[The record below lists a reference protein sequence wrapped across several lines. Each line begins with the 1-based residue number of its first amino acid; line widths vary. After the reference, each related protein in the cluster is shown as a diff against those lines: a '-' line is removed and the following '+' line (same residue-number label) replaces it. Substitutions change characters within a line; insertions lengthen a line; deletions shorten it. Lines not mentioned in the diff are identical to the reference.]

1 MKKLLAL
8 LLVLMM
14 LLSMVACGSGNKTA
28 KNDEPGTS
36 QSAAA
41 GDVGG
46 NEEASTSNLADSMT
60 IGMTLDPESFNPWL
74 MANDARQQVFYNK
87 IYETL
92 AFLLP
97 DGSREY
103 VIAKS
108 VEANGE
114 GCYKIVLNDNVFD
127 SNGNQ
132 ITASDVVFSYEQCFA
147 TGQLAWGIKYL
158 DHFDII
164 NDYELDMYLNQ
175 ESAVALDM
183 VLKTC
188 HIVDE
193 DSYNASP
200 DGMATTPVGTGPYV
214 LESYTPGSEVVLKAR
229 DDYWQTDEAL
239 RAISGTQGSVKTVT
253 YKVISDTS
261 QLALALEMGDVD
273 ASINIAVADLDTF
286 LNEDR
291 TAKDG
296 YNVVQTLGALLYY
309 LSFNCSENSPLKD
322 PAVRQA
328 VSYAIDMEAITAGLY
343 GNDGSIAHTN
353 SSIYYN
359 DYDESLNDHIP
370 YQYDVEKARQLLS
383 DAGYSD
389 GDIKLELICNT
400 EFMYAQTASMIQ
412 AYLKDVGIA
421 VNISTYESAMFNTLI
436 NDPTA
441 FDMYMN
447 CTMSLNTPGRMGL
460 FDLNGYSTGVNGVFV
475 NDPILQEKFD
485 AANLA
490 STYSKETVTDL
501 LNYVEEMAYDYPM
514 YFAYNYIIT
523 SDHVSNIV
531 YDRNNA
537 IVPNACTV
545 IE

>member
-1 MKKLLAL
+1 MKKLMAL
-8 LLVLMM
+8 LLVLAMV
-14 LLSMVACGSGNKTA
+14 LSMAACGGGNETA
-28 KNDEPGTS
+28 KNEEP
-36 QSAAA
+36 AAA
-41 GDVGG
+41 GQSGEAGEAGG
-46 NEEASTSNLADSMT
+46 AAAAELADSMT
-60 IGMTLDPESFNPWL
+60 IGTTLDVESFNPWL

-92 AFLLP
+92 AFLRP
-97 DGSREY
+97 DGTREY
-103 VIAKS
+103 VLAKS

-114 GCYKIVLNDNVFD
+114 GCYKIILHDNIFD

-132 ITASDVVFSYEQCFA
+132 ITASDIVFSYEQCFA

-193 DSYNASP
+193 DSFNASP

-214 LESYTPGSEVVLKAR
+214 LENYIPGSEVVLTAR
-229 DDYWQTDEAL
+229 DDYWQTDDAL
-239 RAISGTQGSVKTVT
+239 RATSGAQGSVKTVT
-253 YKVISDTS
+253 YKVISDAA
-261 QLALALEMGDVD
+261 QLALALEMGDID
-273 ASINIAVADLDTF
+273 ASINIATADLDTF

-291 TAKDG
+291 SAKDG

-309 LSFNCSENSPLKD
+309 VCFNCSENSPMQD
-322 PAVRQA
+322 QAVRQA
-328 VSYAIDMEAITAGLY
+328 VSYAIDMEAIAQNIY
-343 GNDGSIAHTN
+343 GNDGSVAHTN
-353 SSIYYN
+353 SSVYYS
-359 DYDESLNDHIP
+359 DYDESLNEHIP
-370 YQYDVEKARQLLS
+370 YQYNVEKARQLLA

-389 GDIKLELICNT
+389 GDITLELIINT
-400 EFMYAQTASMIQ
+400 EFNYAQTASLIQ
-412 AYLKDVGIA
+412 AYLKEIGIS

-436 NDPTA
+436 NDPTG

-475 NDPILQEKFD
+475 NDPVLQEKFE
-485 AANLA
+485 AANMA
-490 STYSKETVTDL
+490 TTYSKETVTDL
-501 LNYVEEMAYDYPM
+501 LNYVEEMAYNYPM
-514 YFAYNYIIT
+514 YYAYNYIIT
-523 SDHVSNIV
+523 SDRVTDIV

-545 IE
+545 LK

>member
-1 MKKLLAL
+1 MKKLIAL
-8 LLVLMM
+8 LLALALV
-14 LLSMVACGSGNKTA
+14 LSMAACGTSSNEPA
-28 KNDEPGTS
+28 KEDDKAAEAG
-36 QSAAA
+36 SAAEA
-41 GDVGG
+41 GG
-46 NEEASTSNLADSMT
+46 EEAGVTYADHMT
-60 IGMTLDPESFNPWL
+60 IGMQLDPESFNPWI
-74 MANDARQQVFYNK
+74 MANDARQQCFYNK

-103 VIAKS
+103 VLAKS
-108 VEANGE
+108 VEQTSE
-114 GCYKIVLNDNVFD
+114 GCYKVILHDNIFD

-132 ITASDVVFSYEQCFA
+132 ITASDVVFSYNKCFE

-200 DGMATTPVGTGPYV
+200 DGFATTPVGTGPYV
-214 LESYTPGSEVVLKAR
+214 LESYTPGSEVVLTAR
-229 DDYWQTDEAL
+229 EYWQTDESL
-239 RAISGTQGSVKTVT
+239 RATSGAQGSVKTVT
-253 YKVISDTS
+253 YKVISDAS
-261 QLALALEMGDVD
+261 QLALALEMGDID
-273 ASINIAVADLDTF
+273 ACINIAVADLDIF

-291 TAKDG
+291 TAKEG
-296 YNVVQTLGALLYY
+296 YNVVQTLAPLVFYTA
-309 LSFNCSENSPLKD
+309 FNCSENSVLQD
-322 PAVRQA
+322 QAVRQA
-328 VSYAIDMEAITAGLY
+328 ICYAIDMEAIAGGLY
-343 GNDGSIAHTN
+343 GTDGSVAHTN
-353 SSIYYN
+353 SSVYYN

-370 YQYDVEKARQLLS
+370 YQYNVEKAKQLLA
-383 DAGYSD
+383 DAGYSE
-389 GDIKLELICNT
+389 GDITLELICNT

-412 AYLKDVGIA
+412 AYLKAVGIT
-421 VNISTYESAMFNTLI
+421 VNINTYEAAMFNTLI

-475 NDPILQEKFD
+475 NDPVLQEKFN

-490 STYSKETVTDL
+490 ATYSKETVTDL
-501 LNYVEEMAYDYPM
+501 LNYVEEMAYNYPM
-514 YFAYNYIIT
+514 YYGYVYLIT
-523 SDHVSNIV
+523 RDNVVEVV

-537 IVPNACTV
+537 FIPNACVV

>member
-8 LLVLMM
+8 LLALVMV
-14 LLSMVACGSGNKTA
+14 LSMVACGA
-28 KNDEPGTS
+28 
-36 QSAAA
+36 
-41 GDVGG
+41 G
-46 NEEASTSNLADSMT
+46 NEPAQNENNNDAVSDQPAEGGEEAGPVLADSMV
-60 IGMTLDPESFNPWL
+60 IGMQLDPESFNPWI
-74 MANDARQQVFYNK
+74 MANDARQQCFYNK

-92 AFLLP
+92 AFLRP

-103 VIAKS
+103 VLAKS
-108 VEANGE
+108 VEPNGQ
-114 GCYKIVLNDNVFD
+114 GCYKVILHDNIFD

-132 ITASDVVFSYEQCFA
+132 ITASDVVFSYNQCFA

-158 DHFDII
+158 DHFDIV

-200 DGMATTPVGTGPYV
+200 DGFATTPVGTGPYV
-214 LESYTPGSEVVLKAR
+214 LENYVPGSEVVLTAR
-229 DDYWQTDEAL
+229 DYWQKDEAL
-239 RAISGTQGSVKTVT
+239 QATSGKQGSVKTVT
-253 YKVISDTS
+253 YKVISDPA
-261 QLALALEMGDVD
+261 QLALALEMGDID
-273 ASINIAVADLDTF
+273 ACINIAVADLDTF

-291 TAKDG
+291 TPKAG
-296 YNVVQTLGALLYY
+296 YNVVQTLGALVYY
-309 LSFNCSENSPLKD
+309 VAYNCSDESPLKD
-322 PAVRQA
+322 QTVRQA
-328 VSYAIDMEAITAGLY
+328 VSYAIDMEAITTGLY
-343 GNDGSIAHTN
+343 GNDGSVAHTN
-353 SSIYYN
+353 SSVYYS

-370 YQYDVEKARQLLS
+370 YKYNVEKAKQLLA
-383 DAGYSD
+383 DAGYAEGEITLD
-389 GDIKLELICNT
+389 LICNT

-412 AYLKDVGIA
+412 AYLKEVGIT
-421 VNISTYESAMFNTLI
+421 VNINTYEAAMFNTLI

-475 NDPILQEKFD
+475 NDPVLQEKFN

-490 STYSKETVTDL
+490 ITYSKETVTDL
-501 LNYVEEMAYDYPM
+501 LNYVEEMAYNYPM
-514 YFAYNYIIT
+514 YYSYTYLIT
-523 SDHVSNIV
+523 RDNVTEIV

-537 IVPNACTV
+537 FVPNACTV

>member
-1 MKKLLAL
+1 MKKLIAL
-8 LLVLMM
+8 LLALVMV
-14 LLSMVACGSGNKTA
+14 LSMASCGSGS
-28 KNDEPGTS
+28 NDAEQEPESETK
-36 QSAAA
+36 AA
-41 GDVGG
+41 DVA
-46 NEEASTSNLADSMT
+46 EDVVAATPADSLT
-60 IGMTLDPESFNPWL
+60 IGMTLDVESFNPWL

-92 AFLLP
+92 AFLRP

-108 VEANGE
+108 VEPNGD
-114 GCYKIVLNDNVFD
+114 GCYKVILHDNVFD

-132 ITASDVVFSYEQCFA
+132 ITASDIVFSYNQCFA

-158 DHFDII
+158 DHFDIV
-164 NDYELDMYLNQ
+164 NDFELDMYLNQ

-193 DSYNASP
+193 DSFNASA
-200 DGMATTPVGTGPYV
+200 DSMATTPVGTGPYV
-214 LESYTPGSEVVLKAR
+214 LESYTPGSEVVLTAR
-229 DDYWQTDEAL
+229 EDYWQTDESM
-239 RAISGTQGSVKTVT
+239 RATSGAQGSVKTVT
-253 YKVISDTS
+253 YKVISDS
-261 QLALALEMGDVD
+261 AQLALALEMGDID
-273 ASINIAVADLDTF
+273 ASINVSVSDLDTF

-291 TAKDG
+291 TAKEG
-296 YNVVQTLGALLYY
+296 YNVVTTMGALLYY
-309 LSFNCSENSPLKD
+309 IAYNCSENSPLQD
-322 PAVRQA
+322 QTVRQA
-328 VSYAIDMEAITAGLY
+328 VSYAIDMETIAQALY
-343 GNDGSIAHTN
+343 GDDGSVAHTN
-353 SSIYYN
+353 SSVYYS

-370 YQYDVEKARQLLS
+370 YQYNVEKAKQLLA

-389 GDIKLELICNT
+389 GDITLELITNT
-400 EFMYAQTASMIQ
+400 EFLYAETASMVQ
-412 AYLKDVGIA
+412 YYLKEVGIN

-436 NDPTA
+436 NDPTG

-475 NDPILQEKFD
+475 NDPVLQEKFET
-485 AANLA
+485 ANLA
-490 STYSKETVTDL
+490 VTYNKDTVTDL
-501 LNYVEEMAYDYPM
+501 LNYVEEMAYNYPM
-514 YFAYNYIIT
+514 YYAYNYIIT
-523 SDHVSNIV
+523 RDNVTDIV

>member
-1 MKKLLAL
+1 MKKLIAL
-8 LLVLMM
+8 LLSLAMV
-14 LLSMVACGSGNKTA
+14 LSMAACGSGSNEPA
-28 KNDEPGTS
+28 KEEP
-36 QSAAA
+36 AAEA
-41 GDVGG
+41 GQAA
-46 NEEASTSNLADSMT
+46 EEVSGSTPADSMT

-114 GCYKIVLNDNVFD
+114 GCYKVILHDNIFD

-132 ITASDVVFSYEQCFA
+132 ITASDIVFSYEQCFA

-158 DHFDII
+158 DRFEIV
-164 NDYELDMYLNQ
+164 NDFELDMYLNQ

-214 LESYTPGSEVVLKAR
+214 LESYVPGSEVVLTAR
-229 DDYWQTDEAL
+229 EDYWQQDEAL
-239 RAISGTQGSVKTVT
+239 QATSGTQGSVKTVT

-261 QLALALEMGDVD
+261 QLALALEMGDID

-291 TAKDG
+291 TPKEG

-309 LSFNCSENSPLKD
+309 VAYNCSDNSPLKD
-322 PAVRQA
+322 QAVRQA
-328 VSYAIDMEAITAGLY
+328 VSYAIDMEAIAAGLY
-343 GNDGSIAHTN
+343 GNDGSVAHTN
-353 SSIYYN
+353 SSVYYS

-370 YQYDVEKARQLLS
+370 YKYDVEKAKQLLA
-383 DAGYSD
+383 DAGYAE
-389 GDIKLELICNT
+389 GDITLELICNT

-412 AYLKDVGIA
+412 AYLKEVGIN

-475 NDPILQEKFD
+475 NDPVLQEKFN

-490 STYSKETVTDL
+490 TSYGKDTVTDL
-501 LNYVEEMAYDYPM
+501 LNYVEEMAYNYPM
-514 YFAYNYIIT
+514 YYAYNYLIT
-523 SDHVSNIV
+523 TDNVTDIV

-537 IVPNACTV
+537 FVPNACTV
-545 IE
+545 VE